1 VKALLAL
8 GAAIAAVVSLATSVA
23 PASRARAGADCS
35 LTSTGLPPLT
45 DMQQRR
51 YHGFRGGLYPN
62 GLNRPPKAYLKKGI
76 AASRRVRPIN
86 GKIVLLSVG
95 MSNASAEFITFKRIV
110 DRDPTKNSDV
120 VVVNGAQDG
129 YDAKRVRNQPAY
141 WDTVDQRLIAAGVS
155 AEQVQVIWL
164 KEAIAG
170 ESRRFPR
177 DARALQADLR
187 VIIRTAKARYPNLRI
202 VYLSSRT
209 YGGYAVTG
217 LNPEPAA
224 YDSGYAVRGVVQD
237 RIKGKLTGPWVAW
250 GPYLW
255 TDGLAGRSDGL
266 VWTCDDVAEDGTHPS
281 ASGSLKVANLLSNF
295 FRSDPT
301 AKRWFVSRPG

>member
-1 VKALLAL
+1 MRLVALLAL
-8 GAAIAAVVSLATSVA
+8 VASLAAASATISTKDA
-23 PASRARAGADCS
+23 PSADCS

-51 YHGFRGGLYPN
+51 YHGFRGGLYPA
-62 GLNRPPKAYLKKGI
+62 GLNRPSKAYLKKGI

-95 MSNASAEFITFKRIV
+95 MSNASAEFATFKRNV
-110 DRDPTKNSDV
+110 DRETTKNPQV
-120 VVVNGAQDG
+120 VIVNGAQDG
-129 YDAKRVRNQPAY
+129 YDARRVRAQPVY
-141 WDTVDQRLIAAGVS
+141 WDNVDQRLAAAG
-155 AEQVQVIWL
+155 AGPEQVQVIWL

-170 ESRRFPR
+170 ETRRFPK

-187 VIIRTAKARYPNLRI
+187 AMIRTMKLRYPNLRL
-202 VYLSSRT
+202 VYVSSRT
-209 YGGYAVTG
+209 YGGYAITG
-217 LNPEPAA
+217 LNPEPVA
-224 YDSGYAVRGVVQD
+224 YDSAYAVRGVIQD
-237 RIKGKLTGPWVAW
+237 RMKGKLTGPWVAW

-281 ASGSLKVANLLSNF
+281 PSGQQKVANLLSNF
-295 FRSDPT
+295 FRTDPT
-301 AKRWFVSRPG
+301 TKRWFVARPG